1 MRYIK
6 LSEGIINWEWFTDG
20 NMLKLWVYLLVNAQQ
35 FEDTRYRGIELKT
48 GQLVTGRKKIS
59 QETGLTEMQVR
70 TCLNKLK
77 STNEITIETTNKYSV
92 ITILKYDLYQSNEPY
107 GIQQINQENNQQITN
122 EQPTNNQQITTSNKD
137 KRDKRE
143 REKDIYNKALDCSPE
158 FAEALSA
165 FEEMRKKI
173 RKPLTEKAKQMIL
186 DKLSKMAMDEE
197 TQIKIL
203 NQSTMNS
210 WQGVFPLSEDKGEK
224 KGSSALQ
231 ELYDETR
238 NNEMFELH

>member
-35 FEDTRYRGIELKT
+35 FEDTRYKGIELKT

-107 GIQQINQENNQQITN
+107 GNQQINQENNQQITN

-137 KRDKRE
+137 KRDKKE

-210 WQGVFPLSEDKGEK
+210 WQGVFPLSEDRGEK

-238 NNEMFELH
+238 NNEMFELY

>member
-20 NMLKLWVYLLVNAQQ
+20 NMLKLWLYLLLKAQQ
-35 FEDTRYRGIELKT
+35 FEDTRYKGIELKT
-48 GQLVTGRKKIS
+48 GQLVTGRKQIS
-59 QETGLTEMQVR
+59 ADTGLSEREVR
-70 TCLNKLK
+70 TCLNRLK
-77 STNEITIETTNKYSV
+77 STNEIAIKSTNKYSV
-92 ITILKYDLYQSNEPY
+92 ITILKYDYYQSNDPY
-107 GIQQINQENNQQITN
+107 GVQQIDQQTD
-122 EQPTNNQQITTSNKD
+122 QQSTNNRPSSDQQSTTSNKD

-238 NNEMFELH
+238 NNEMFELY